1 METIDGSQ
9 LDLNDFPALGAVS
22 TPGPHQ
28 SSASASAQQSAI
40 QAQNQSVRDG
50 LSSYASQA
58 QAQLHSSSATG
69 PAGNGLNR
77 DFTNPDDFPALG
89 GSTGGQTNGYGG
101 QIGSGSGPISI
112 LRNNAFGGDDKRVG

>member
-1 METIDGSQ
+1 M
-9 LDLNDFPALGAVS
+9 S

-40 QAQNQSVRDG
+40 QGQTLRDG

-58 QAQLHSSSATG
+58 QAQLHSSAGNPSATG

-89 GSTGGQTNGYGG
+89 GSTVGQTNGYGG
-101 QIGSGSGPISI
+101 QISSGSGPISI
-112 LRNNAFGGDDKRVG
+112 LRNNAFGGDDKRVSERVTLST